1 MTNLKDYSIVFVE
14 DDIYVTKSFSRILD
28 VTFKNVYY
36 TKNGF
41 EALEILETQKI
52 DLVVTDLKMPIMDG
66 FTLIEQVKKSYE
78 KLPIVVVTA
87 LRCNEDEIKKLDVDG
102 FILKPLD
109 VVEFINTSKKI
120 FNLD

>member
-66 FTLIEQVKKSYE
+66 FTLIEQVKRSYE

-87 LRCNEDEIKKLDVDG
+87 LRCDEDEIKKLDVDG